1 MKEFIDKKFKVTL
14 IETYILLIEVGD
26 FEVFEVEDLLKI
38 RNWIKTELKSE
49 KLFNLFQFGNGSSL
63 SRELRE
69 YAASEEGAVRTIG
82 TAILVKNLA
91 QQLLIDYY
99 LKFNKPI
106 YPTKAFFK
114 KEKAIEWIKQS
125 MGDLV

>member
-1 MKEFIDKKFKVTL
+1 VDKKFKVSL
-14 IETYILLIEVGD
+14 IEEFILFIELND

-38 RNWIKTELKSE
+38 RNWINAKITNE

-69 YAASEEGAVRTIG
+69 YAASEDGAKRTLG

-99 LKFNKPI
+99 LKFNKPK
-106 YPTKAFFK
+106 YPTKAFYK
-114 KEKAIEWIKQS
+114 KEKAIEWIKNYINHL
-125 MGDLV
+125 D

>member
-1 MKEFIDKKFKVTL
+1 VKEFIDKKFKVTL

>member
-1 MKEFIDKKFKVTL
+1 VKEFIDKKFKVTL
-14 IETYILLIEVGD
+14 IEAYILLIEVGD

-38 RNWIKTELKSE
+38 RNWINTEINSE
-49 KLFNLFQFGNGSSL
+49 KIFNLFQFGNGSSL

-69 YAASEEGAVRTIG
+69 YAASEEGAIRTVG
-82 TAILVKNLA
+82 TAIIVKNLA

-99 LKFNKPI
+99 LKFNRPT

-114 KEKAIEWIKQS
+114 KEKAIEWIKES
-125 MGDLV
+125 MADLD